1 MPGPGTLAQRWT
13 AQGKI
18 LVGRFPDSEPCGL
31 FHRYTS
37 HLPLNVSC
45 RQNPAAGAGGMAV
58 FLELFEMTLAVQFS
72 GVSRL
77 FGSITAVDRVSIDIE
92 DGEFFSMLGPS
103 GSGKTTCLRLIAG
116 FEQPSTG
123 SIRIHGAETI
133 GLAPYQR
140 DVNTVFQDYA
150 LFPHMNVLD
159 NVAYGLK
166 VKGIG
171 KRERH
176 SRAEEA
182 LEMVALG
189 GYGERKPA
197 QLSGGQRQRVALAR
211 ALVNR
216 PRVLL
221 LDEPLGALD
230 LKLREQMQGELKKLQ
245 RQLGIT
251 FIFVTHDQTEAL
263 SMSDRV
269 AVFNKGAIEQV
280 DTPRN
285 LYMKPAT
292 AFVAEFVGTSNVLRG
307 ELAKRLTGSEQPF
320 SIRPEHIRFADD
332 QAAASGEVE
341 ISGLLHD
348 IQYQGAATRYEIQL
362 ENGQSLSISQAND
375 QWQEATP
382 AHQPG
387 QRVTARWARHA
398 MIALRE
404 DLPHKGR

>member
-1 MPGPGTLAQRWT
+1 MP
-13 AQGKI
+13 
-18 LVGRFPDSEPCGL
+18 
-31 FHRYTS
+31 
-37 HLPLNVSC
+37 
-45 RQNPAAGAGGMAV
+45 
-58 FLELFEMTLAVQFS
+58 LAVQFTQ
-72 GVSRL
+72 VSRS
-77 FGSITAVDRVSIDIE
+77 FGEVKAVDRVSIDIE

-116 FEQPSTG
+116 FEQPSSG
-123 SIRIHGAETI
+123 SIRIHGVEAA
-133 GLAPYQR
+133 GVPPYQR

-166 VKGIG
+166 VKGVA
-171 KRERH
+171 KAERH
-176 SRAEEA
+176 ARADEA
-182 LEMVALG
+182 LAMVALS
-189 GYGERKPA
+189 GYGQRKPA

-269 AVFNKGAIEQV
+269 AVFNQGRIEQV

-292 AFVAEFVGTSNVLRG
+292 PFVAEFVGTSNVLRG
-307 ELAKRLTGSEQPF
+307 ALAEQLNGSPTAF
-320 SIRPEHIRFADD
+320 SIRPEHIRLDD
-332 QAAASGEVE
+332 LAATSEEVQV
-341 ISGLLHD
+341 SGLLHD
-348 IQYQGAATRYEIQL
+348 IQYQGSATRYEVQL
-362 ENGQSLSISQAND
+362 DNGQLLAVSQAND
-375 QWQEATP
+375 QWLEHP
-382 AHQPG
+382 PRWQPG
-387 QRVTARWARHA
+387 QRVQARWPREA
-398 MIALRE
+398 MTVLRE
-404 DLPHKGR
+404 SVLGEDH

>member
-1 MPGPGTLAQRWT
+1 
-13 AQGKI
+13 
-18 LVGRFPDSEPCGL
+18 
-31 FHRYTS
+31 
-37 HLPLNVSC
+37 
-45 RQNPAAGAGGMAV
+45 
-58 FLELFEMTLAVQFS
+58 MTPAVQFTD
-72 GVSRL
+72 VSRV
-77 FGSITAVDRVSIDIE
+77 FGDVKAVDRVSIDIQ

-123 SIRIHGAETI
+123 SIRIHGVEAV

-150 LFPHMNVLD
+150 LFPHMNVRD

-166 VKGIG
+166 VKGVG
-171 KRERH
+171 KSERL

-182 LEMVALG
+182 LGMVALA
-189 GYGERKPA
+189 GYGERKPV

-230 LKLREQMQGELKKLQ
+230 LKLREQMQSELKKLQ

-269 AVFNKGAIEQV
+269 AVFNKGRIEQV

-292 AFVAEFVGTSNVLRG
+292 PFVAEFVGTSNVLRG
-307 ELAKRLTGSEQPF
+307 ELAQLLTGSAAPF
-320 SIRPEHIRFADD
+320 SIRPEHIRL
-332 QAAASGEVE
+332 QEAAGSDANATEVLVT
-341 ISGLLHD
+341 GLLHD
-348 IQYQGAATRYEIQL
+348 VQYQGAATRFEVRL
-362 ENGQSLSISQAND
+362 ENGQNLSVTQANN
-375 QWQEATP
+375 QWQQSAP
-382 AHQPG
+382 AFQPG
-387 QRVTARWARHA
+387 QQVSVRWAREA
-398 MIALRE
+398 MVALVDGEAR
-404 DLPHKGR
+404 